1 LRKVNIRLGIIR
13 LVPIPF
19 IAVWVAS
26 LLRGSRSVAEPAW
39 GPWANIGLIV
49 FALCMLFAALL
60 VPRPLRRSREALERR
75 RTDVEELL
83 LLMGVG
89 GADRVVDGTGSSD
102 VARCRRG

>member
-1 LRKVNIRLGIIR
+1 
-13 LVPIPF
+13 
-19 IAVWVAS
+19 
-26 LLRGSRSVAEPAW
+26 
-39 GPWANIGLIV
+39 
-49 FALCMLFAALL
+49 
-60 VPRPLRRSREALERR
+60 LERR